1 MYHHAK
7 KTFNKHHHHDQQ
19 KSLYYHSQ
27 NNSVTAFTESL
38 KASRKTPQN
47 SSRNH
52 QHLDKLT
59 Y

>member
-1 MYHHAK
+1 MLK
-7 KTFNKHHHHDQQ
+7 KTYNKHHHHDAK

-27 NNSVTAFTESL
+27 NNSVTIFSESL

-52 QHLDKLT
+52 NHLDKTT